1 MLAADLAELHIKD
14 GDHTIFLDENGA
26 MVNGQWQDSPKPN
39 QHDILTGSNKDGTV

>member
-1 MLAADLAELHIKD
+1 MLAADLAELHIKA

-39 QHDILTGSNKDGTV
+39 PHDILTGSNKDGTV